1 MKVGKIETRFLA
13 RQRSQNQLSIGNF
26 DLIKHSMFLL
36 RFIENLRLYSACER
50 DRINY
55 MNNDLSMSSLRLTQ
69 AVNSK
74 IYFKIT
80 VYACI

>member
-1 MKVGKIETRFLA
+1 
-13 RQRSQNQLSIGNF
+13 
-26 DLIKHSMFLL
+26 MFLL
-36 RFIENLRLYSACER
+36 RFIENLRLYSACEL

-80 VYACI
+80 VYACR